1 MSTYGY
7 GASKPKHKND
17 KSNHF
22 SLIYWGALVTLI
34 FFLIWS
40 PFQFGL
46 FNGQITQF
54 EKPIYWSLLI
64 ASILA
69 FLTAGILFQLKKR
82 NDDQSDLLSL
92 FVFLLPL
99 TYGVSSFFA
108 ASSYLAVNAIFI
120 MLTYAVFFALT
131 KLTTGEEKINR
142 IVQITL
148 TGSAYAIVLFG
159 LMNWLGNGKL
169 AAALIGWFSRL
180 NADGLYEQAI
190 WVDANGPR
198 LASVFQYPNT
208 YAAYLMAFLF
218 VAVFYLTTSRKA
230 VSHAV
235 HGFMLVP
242 IILSILLT
250 LSRSGLVLLPVV
262 FVLVLLFVKP
272 ARQILWIV
280 HLSISGAAT
289 FIILNTV
296 TDIGIQVHQQVHQ
309 NGTGSSSLKGWL
321 YIFGASAVCAV
332 LCWTVQR
339 FLAPWL
345 ERKLEGFSMKKW
357 ANALLPVGGTIIAGA
372 LLFFLLGT
380 GLKNLLPESISSRLS
395 SINFQQHSVLERI
408 TFYKDSMKL
417 VADYPVFGAGGGAW
431 SALYEKY
438 QNNPYESAQA
448 HSYYAQYLVET
459 GFLGFLI
466 LIAFLGIVYWKYIQS
481 FRNAEETKRNGYFI
495 YFILATSILVHSVM
509 DFNMSYVYI
518 GIIVFISLGGMA
530 ASISTKPL
538 KKIKPSTFKA
548 AAASILGISGIIMF
562 ITSLLFIQASSS
574 FAKAD
579 KILGETKNFNQTME
593 YLNKALKIRPTV
605 PEYAAFKAELF
616 TQVFIQQK
624 DEAFFAEAEHTLRQA
639 LEKQPGN
646 RLLLVRLLE
655 LYKQKGMDSELYK
668 IYSENADRFPWDME
682 WYDKYMD
689 AALRQ
694 GMIVYNESQ
703 EKKNEYMDEI
713 IAALRHVEQGVEH
726 LKTLPEGQLQGREFK
741 VTSSMAMN
749 AGRAYIMKGEP
760 GQAAEA
766 MKPYLNEDLSNADN
780 RELARWYVGATIQ
793 NGQVDQVWYDKLLTL
808 DPEEKERIEQVA
820 EMRFLK

>member
-7 GASKPKHKND
+7 GAKKSKQKND
-17 KSNHF
+17 KIPLYRGGIS
-22 SLIYWGALVTLI
+22 I
-34 FFLIWS
+34 FLILFLLWA

-46 FNGQITQF
+46 FNGQSAYF
-54 EKPIYWSLLI
+54 EKPIYWSILI
-64 ASILA
+64 ASILSFFTIG
-69 FLTAGILFQLKKR
+69 FLLQFKNRSNQIDF
-82 NDDQSDLLSL
+82 LSL
-92 FVFLLPL
+92 IVFLLPIS
-99 TYGVSSFFA
+99 YGVSSLFA
-108 ASSYLAVNAIFI
+108 TSSYLAVNAIFI
-120 MLTYAVFFALT
+120 MFAYAVFFALSYYILNDG
-131 KLTTGEEKINR
+131 KLNR
-142 IVQITL
+142 YIQSTL
-148 TGSAYAIVLFG
+148 TGAAYATVWFG
-159 LMNWLGNGKL
+159 LMNWLGNGKF
-169 AAALIGWFSRL
+169 AAALIGWFSQI
-180 NADGLYEQAI
+180 NSEGLYHQAI

-208 YAAYLMAFLF
+208 YVAYLMAFLF
-218 VAVFYLTTSRKA
+218 IAVFYLTTPRNTF
-230 VSHAV
+230 SHAV

-242 IILSILLT
+242 IILSIFLT

-262 FVLVLLFVKP
+262 FIVVLLFINP

-280 HLSISGAAT
+280 HLAISSVAT
-289 FIILNTV
+289 LVILNIV
-296 TDIGIQVHQQVHQ
+296 SDIGIKVHL
-309 NGTGSSSLKGWL
+309 NESGSSSLKGWL
-321 YIFGASAVCAV
+321 YIIGASAACAV
-332 LCWTVQR
+332 LCWIVQR
-339 FLAPWL
+339 FFAPWL

-357 ANALLPVGGTIIAGA
+357 ANAILPVGGTIIAGV
-372 LLFFLLGT
+372 LLIFLLGT

-448 HSYYAQYLVET
+448 HSYYMQYLVET
-459 GFLGFLI
+459 GFLGFII
-466 LIAFLGIVYWKYIQS
+466 LIAFLGIVYWKYVQS
-481 FRNAEETKRNGYFI
+481 FRNAEETKRNSYFM

-530 ASISTKPL
+530 ASISTDPL
-538 KKIKPSTFKA
+538 KKIKPSTFKTA
-548 AAASILGISGIIMF
+548 AAIIYGIAGIIMF

-574 FAKAD
+574 YAKARAV
-579 KILGETKNFNQTME
+579 LNETSNFNQTMD
-593 YLNKALKIRPTV
+593 YLNKALKIRGTV
-605 PEYAAFKAELF
+605 PEYAELKAALF
-616 TQVFIQQK
+616 QQVYAQQG
-624 DEAFFAEAEHTLRQA
+624 DEAFFAEAEHTLQQA

-646 RLLLVRLLE
+646 RLLLLRLIE

-668 IYSENADRFPWDME
+668 VYSENAEGFPWDME

-689 AALRQ
+689 ATLRQ
-694 GMIVYNESQ
+694 GMIVYNESP

-713 IAALRHVEQGVEH
+713 IEALRHVEQGVEH

-760 GQAAEA
+760 GQGAEA
-766 MKPYLNEDLSNADN
+766 MKPYLNEDLSNAAN
-780 RELARWYVGATIQ
+780 RKLARWYVGATIQ
-793 NGQVDQVWYDKLLTL
+793 NGQVDQTWYDKLISV
-808 DPEEKERIEQVA
+808 DPEEKEKVEQVA
-820 EMRFLK
+820 GMRFLK

>member
-7 GASKPKHKND
+7 GASKPKQKNN

-22 SLIYWGALVTLI
+22 SLLYWGALVTLI
-34 FFLIWS
+34 LFLIWS

-46 FNGQITQF
+46 FNAQDTYF
-54 EKPIYWSLLI
+54 EKPVYWSI
-64 ASILA
+64 FITSILA
-69 FLTAGILFQLKKR
+69 LLTAGILLKMKKR
-82 NDDQSDLLSL
+82 NDDQSDVLTL

-142 IVQITL
+142 IIQVTL
-148 TGSAYAIVLFG
+148 TGSAYVIVWFG
-159 LMNWLGNGKL
+159 LMNWLGNGKF
-169 AAALIGWFSRL
+169 AAILIGWFSRI
-180 NADGLYEQAI
+180 NSEGLYQQAI
-190 WVDANGPR
+190 WVDSNGPR

-218 VAVFYLTTSRKA
+218 VAVFYITTSRKA

-235 HGFMLVP
+235 NGFMLVP

-262 FVLVLLFVKP
+262 FVVVLLFVKP

-280 HLSISGAAT
+280 HLAISGAAT
-289 FIILNTV
+289 LVILNTV
-296 TDIGIQVHQQVHQ
+296 SDIGNQVHL
-309 NGTGSSSLKGWL
+309 NGSGSSYLNGWL
-321 YIFGASAVCAV
+321 YIFGASAVCSV
-332 LCWTVQR
+332 LCWIVQR

-357 ANALLPVGGTIIAGA
+357 ANALLPVGGTILVG
-372 LLFFLLGT
+372 LLLIFLLGT
-380 GLKNLLPESISSRLS
+380 GLKDLLPESISSRLS

-417 VADYPVFGAGGGAW
+417 VGDYPVFGAGGGAW

-448 HSYYAQYLVET
+448 HSYYMQYLVET

-466 LIAFLGIVYWKYIQS
+466 LIAFLAIIYWKYVQT
-481 FRNAEETKRNGYFI
+481 FRNADETKRNSYFM

-530 ASISTKPL
+530 ASISMKPL
-538 KKIKPSTFKA
+538 EKVKPSTIKA
-548 AAASILGISGIIMF
+548 GTASILGIAGIIMF

-579 KILGETKNFNQTME
+579 KTLVETKNFNLTME

-605 PEYAAFKAELF
+605 PEYAAFKADLF
-616 TQVFIQQK
+616 KQVYTQQG
-624 DEAFFAEAEHTLRQA
+624 DEDFFAEAEHTLRQA
-639 LEKQPGN
+639 LDKQPGN
-646 RLLLVRLLE
+646 RILLLRLID
-655 LYKQKGMDSELYK
+655 LYEQKGMDSELYQVL
-668 IYSENADRFPWDME
+668 SDNAERFPWDMT
-682 WYDKYMD
+682 WYEKYM
-689 AALRQ
+689 AATLRQ
-694 GMIVYNESQ
+694 GIIINNESP

-713 IAALRHVEQGVEH
+713 IAALRHVEQGLEH
-726 LKTLPEGQLQGREFK
+726 LKTLPEGQLQGREFI
-741 VTSSMAMN
+741 VTNTMAMN

-760 GQAAEA
+760 GEGAEA

-793 NGQVDQVWYDKLLTL
+793 NGQVDQVWYDKLLSV

-820 EMRFLK
+820 GMRFLKQ

>member
-7 GASKPKHKND
+7 GASKPKQKND

-22 SLIYWGALVTLI
+22 SLIHWGVLVTLI
-34 FFLIWS
+34 LILIWS

-46 FNGQITQF
+46 FNAQDTYF
-54 EKPIYWSLLI
+54 ENPIYWSILI

-69 FLTAGILFQLKKR
+69 FLAIGVLLQLKKR
-82 NDDQSDLLSL
+82 NHDQSDALTL

-99 TYGVSSFFA
+99 TYGVSSLFA

-120 MLTYAVFFALT
+120 MLTYAVFFVLT

-142 IVQITL
+142 IIQITL
-148 TGSAYAIVLFG
+148 TGSAYAVVWFG
-159 LMNWLGNGKL
+159 LMNWLGNGKP
-169 AAALIGWFSRL
+169 AAAFIGWFSRL
-180 NADGLYEQAI
+180 NPDGLYQQAV

-218 VAVFYLTTSRKA
+218 AAVFYLTTTRKA

-235 HGFMLVP
+235 HSFMLVP

-280 HLSISGAAT
+280 HLAISGAAT
-289 FIILNTV
+289 LVILNTV
-296 TDIGIQVHQQVHQ
+296 SAIGNQVHL
-309 NGTGSSSLKGWL
+309 NGSGSSSLKGWL
-321 YIFGASAVCAV
+321 YILVASAVCAV
-332 LCWTVQR
+332 LCWIVQR

-357 ANALLPVGGTIIAGA
+357 ANALLPVGGTIIAGV
-372 LLFFLLGT
+372 LLIFLLGT

-448 HSYYAQYLVET
+448 HSYYMQYLVET
-459 GFLGFLI
+459 GFLGFII
-466 LIAFLGIVYWKYIQS
+466 LVAFLGIIYWKYVQS
-481 FRNAEETKRNGYFI
+481 FRNAEETKRNSYFM

-530 ASISTKPL
+530 ASISTEPL
-538 KKIKPSTFKA
+538 KKIKPNTIKA
-548 AAASILGISGIIMF
+548 ATASILGIAGIIMF

-579 KILGETKNFNQTME
+579 KTLVETKNFNQTME

-605 PEYAAFKAELF
+605 PEYAAFKADLF
-616 TQVFIQQK
+616 KQVYTQQG
-624 DEAFFAEAEHTLRQA
+624 DEDFFAEAEHTLRQA
-639 LEKQPGN
+639 LDKQPGN
-646 RLLLVRLLE
+646 RILLLRLID
-655 LYKQKGMDSELYK
+655 LYEQKGMDSELYK
-668 IYSENADRFPWDME
+668 VLSDNAERFPWNMT
-682 WYDKYMD
+682 WYDKYM
-689 AALRQ
+689 AVTLRQ
-694 GMIVYNESQ
+694 GIIINNESP

-726 LKTLPEGQLQGREFK
+726 LKTLPEGQLQGREFR
-741 VTSSMAMN
+741 VTITMAMN
-749 AGRAYIMKGEP
+749 AGRAYIMRGEP
-760 GQAAEA
+760 GQGAEA
-766 MKPYLNEDLSNADN
+766 MNPYLNEDLSNADN

-793 NGQVDQVWYDKLLTL
+793 NGQVDQGWYDKLISM

-820 EMRFLK
+820 GMRFLK

>member
-1 MSTYGY
+1 MYGY
-7 GASKPKHKND
+7 GAKKSKQRND
-17 KSNHF
+17 KSNRF
-22 SLIYWGALVTLI
+22 SLSQWGVIVTLI
-34 FFLIWS
+34 LFLIWS

-46 FNGQITQF
+46 FNGPDTNF
-54 EKPIYWSLLI
+54 EKPVYWSILI

-69 FLTAGILFQLKKR
+69 FLAVGVLLQLKKS
-82 NDDQSDLLSL
+82 NGDHSDALTLI
-92 FVFLLPL
+92 VFLLPL
-99 TYGVSSFFA
+99 TYGASSFFA

-120 MLTYAVFFALT
+120 MFTYAVFFALA

-142 IVQITL
+142 IIQITL
-148 TGSAYAIVLFG
+148 TGSAYAIVWFG

-180 NADGLYEQAI
+180 NAEGLYQQAV

-218 VAVFYLTTSRKA
+218 IAVFYLTTSRKA

-262 FVLVLLFVKP
+262 FVLVLLFIKP

-280 HLSISGAAT
+280 HLAISGVAT
-289 FIILNTV
+289 FVILNTV
-296 TDIGIQVHQQVHQ
+296 SDIGNQVHL
-309 NGTGSSSLKGWL
+309 NGADASSLKGWL
-321 YIFGASAVCAV
+321 YIFGASALCTV
-332 LCWTVQR
+332 LCWAVQR

-345 ERKLEGFSMKKW
+345 ENKLENFSMKKW
-357 ANALLPVGGTIIAGA
+357 ANALLPVGGTILAVV

-380 GLKNLLPESISSRLS
+380 GLKNMLPESISSRLS

-448 HSYYAQYLVET
+448 HSYYMQYLVES
-459 GFLGFLI
+459 GFFGFII
-466 LIAFLGIVYWKYIQS
+466 LIAFLGIIYWKYVQS
-481 FRNAEETKRNGYFI
+481 FRNAEETKRNSYFM

-530 ASISTKPL
+530 ASISTEPL
-538 KKIKPSTFKA
+538 KKIKPSTIKA
-548 AAASILGISGIIMF
+548 ATASILGIAGIIMF

-579 KILGETKNFNQTME
+579 KTLVETKNFNLTME

-605 PEYAAFKAELF
+605 PEYAAFKADLF
-616 TQVFIQQK
+616 KQVYTQQG
-624 DEAFFAEAEHTLRQA
+624 DEDFFAEAEHTLRQA
-639 LEKQPGN
+639 LDKQPGN
-646 RLLLVRLLE
+646 RVLLLRLID
-655 LYKQKGMDSELYK
+655 LYEQKGMDSELYQVL
-668 IYSENADRFPWDME
+668 SDNAERFPWDMT
-682 WYDKYMD
+682 WYEKYM
-689 AALRQ
+689 AATLRQ
-694 GMIVYNESQ
+694 GVIINNESP

-749 AGRAYIMKGEP
+749 AGRAYIMKGDP
-760 GQAAEA
+760 GQGAEA
-766 MKPYLNEDLSNADN
+766 MKPYLSEDLSDGSY

-793 NGQVDQVWYDKLLTL
+793 NGQVDQVWYDKLISV
-808 DPEEKERIEQVA
+808 DPEEKERIEQIA
-820 EMRFLK
+820 GMRFLKQ

>member
-7 GASKPKHKND
+7 GASKPKQKND

-22 SLIYWGALVTLI
+22 SLPQWGAIVTL
-34 FFLIWS
+34 FLFLIWS

-46 FNGQITQF
+46 FNAQDTYF
-54 EKPIYWSLLI
+54 EKPIYWSILI
-64 ASILA
+64 TSILA
-69 FLTAGILFQLKKR
+69 FLTAGILLKMKKR
-82 NDDQSDLLSL
+82 NHDQSDMLTL

-99 TYGVSSFFA
+99 TYGVSAFFA

-120 MLTYAVFFALT
+120 MLTYVIFFALT

-142 IVQITL
+142 IIQITL
-148 TGSAYAIVLFG
+148 TGSAYVIVWFG

-169 AAALIGWFSRL
+169 AVALIGWFSRL
-180 NADGLYEQAI
+180 NPDGVYEQAI

-218 VAVFYLTTSRKA
+218 VAVFYLTTTRKA
-230 VSHAV
+230 VRHTV

-262 FVLVLLFVKP
+262 FVVVLLFVKP

-280 HLSISGAAT
+280 HLAISGAAT
-289 FIILNTV
+289 LVILNTV
-296 TDIGIQVHQQVHQ
+296 TAIGNQVHL
-309 NGTGSSSLKGWL
+309 NGSGSSSLKGWL
-321 YIFGASAVCAV
+321 YILGASAACAV
-332 LCWTVQR
+332 LCWVIQR

-357 ANALLPVGGTIIAGA
+357 ANALLPVGGTIIAGV
-372 LLFFLLGT
+372 LLIFLLGT

-395 SINFQQHSVLERI
+395 SINFQQHSVLERV

-448 HSYYAQYLVET
+448 HSYYMQYLVET
-459 GFLGFLI
+459 GFLGFLL
-466 LIAFLGIVYWKYIQS
+466 LIAFLAIIYWKYVQS
-481 FRNAEETKRNGYFI
+481 FRNAEETKRNSYFM

-530 ASISTKPL
+530 ASISMKPL
-538 KKIKPSTFKA
+538 EKVKPSTIKA
-548 AAASILGISGIIMF
+548 GTASILGIAGIIMF

-574 FAKAD
+574 YANARAV
-579 KILGETKNFNQTME
+579 LNETSNFNQTMDS
-593 YLNKALKIRPTV
+593 LNKALKIRGTV
-605 PEYAAFKAELF
+605 PEYAEFKAALF
-616 TQVFIQQK
+616 QQVYAQQG

-639 LEKQPGN
+639 LDKQPGN
-646 RLLLVRLLE
+646 RLLLLRLIE
-655 LYKQKGMDSELYK
+655 LYKQKGMDTELYK
-668 IYSENADRFPWDME
+668 VYSENAARFPWDME

-689 AALRQ
+689 ATLRQ
-694 GMIVYNESQ
+694 GVLINNESP

-713 IAALRHVEQGVEH
+713 IAGLRHVEEGVEH
-726 LKTLPEGQLQGREFK
+726 LKTLPEGQLQGREFI
-741 VTSSMAMN
+741 VTNTMAMN

-760 GQAAEA
+760 WEGAEA

-793 NGQVDQVWYDKLLTL
+793 NGQVDQVWYDKLLSV
-808 DPEEKERIEQVA
+808 DPEEKERIEQVSG
-820 EMRFLK
+820 MRFLKH

>member
-7 GASKPKHKND
+7 GASKPKQKND

-22 SLIYWGALVTLI
+22 SLPQWGAIVTLI
-34 FFLIWS
+34 LFLIWS

-46 FNGQITQF
+46 FNGQDIFF
-54 EKPIYWSLLI
+54 EKPVYWSILI

-69 FLTAGILFQLKKR
+69 FLAIGVLLKLKER
-82 NDDQSDLLSL
+82 NHDQFDVLTL

-120 MLTYAVFFALT
+120 MLTYAVFFALA

-142 IVQITL
+142 IIQITL
-148 TGSAYAIVLFG
+148 TGSAYAVVWFG

-180 NADGLYEQAI
+180 NAEGLYQQAI

-218 VAVFYLTTSRKA
+218 VAVFYLTTTRKV

-235 HGFMLVP
+235 HSFMLVP

-262 FVLVLLFVKP
+262 FVVVLLFVKP
-272 ARQILWIV
+272 ARQIMWIV
-280 HLSISGAAT
+280 HLAISGVAT
-289 FIILNTV
+289 LVILNTV
-296 TDIGIQVHQQVHQ
+296 SDIGNQVHL
-309 NGTGSSSLKGWL
+309 NGSGSSSFKGWL

-332 LCWTVQR
+332 LCWIVQR

-345 ERKLEGFSMKKW
+345 ERKLESFSMKKW
-357 ANALLPVGGTIIAGA
+357 ANALLPVGGTIIAGV
-372 LLFFLLGT
+372 LLIFLLGT
-380 GLKNLLPESISSRLS
+380 GFKNLLPESISSRLS

-448 HSYYAQYLVET
+448 HSYYMQYLVET
-459 GFLGFLI
+459 GFLGFII
-466 LIAFLGIVYWKYIQS
+466 LSAFLGIVYWKYIQS
-481 FRNAEETKRNGYFI
+481 FRNAEETKRNSYFM
-495 YFILATSILVHSVM
+495 YFILETSILVHSVM

-530 ASISTKPL
+530 AAISTEPL
-538 KKIKPSTFKA
+538 KKIKPSTLKTA
-548 AAASILGISGIIMF
+548 TVSVLGIAGVIMF
-562 ITSLLFIQASSS
+562 VTSLLFIQASNS

-579 KILGETKNFNQTME
+579 KTLVETKNFNQTME

-605 PEYAAFKAELF
+605 PEYAAFKADLF
-616 TQVFIQQK
+616 RQVYTQQG
-624 DEAFFAEAEHTLRQA
+624 DEDFFAEAEHTLRQA
-639 LEKQPGN
+639 LDKHPGN
-646 RLLLVRLLE
+646 RILLLRLID
-655 LYKQKGMDSELYK
+655 LYEQKGMDSELYQLL
-668 IYSENADRFPWDME
+668 SDNAERLPWDMT
-682 WYDKYMD
+682 WYDKYMT
-689 AALRQ
+689 ATLRQ
-694 GMIVYNESQ
+694 GIIVYNESP

-726 LKTLPEGQLQGREFK
+726 LKTLPEGQLQGREFR
-741 VTSSMAMN
+741 VTITMAMN
-749 AGRAYIMKGEP
+749 AGQAYIMKGEP
-760 GQAAEA
+760 GQGAEA
-766 MKPYLNEDLSNADN
+766 MKPYLNEDLSNAAN

-793 NGQVDQVWYDKLLTL
+793 NDQVDQVWYDKLLSV

-820 EMRFLK
+820 GMRFLKQ